1 MYLHSTNNSLAEYVP
16 VFLFCFEQRTV
27 FMKRRETYEV
37 SLELYA
43 HFRYR
48 IHSRLKDMINALR
61 IKFNIPDNIN
71 PILRVSTLEIC
82 HEREIEVDEDA
93 YEAMAPFLDEI
104 KIVLVPRSN
113 GAFHIHDSNCTI

>member
-1 MYLHSTNNSLAEYVP
+1 
-16 VFLFCFEQRTV
+16 
-27 FMKRRETYEV
+27 
-37 SLELYA
+37 
-43 HFRYR
+43 
-48 IHSRLKDMINALR
+48 MINVLR
-61 IKFNIPDNIN
+61 IKFNIPDNVN

-82 HEREIEVDEDA
+82 RGREIEVDEDA